1 MSLWW
6 IPAGIAAW
14 FLVAAVVALCI
25 GPVLGRCSRAREA
38 VDQQLTRG
46 PEGMRVPEARQPA
59 RKDGQVAPGG
69 PTAGSAIARR
79 EQNVTL

>member
-14 FLVAAVVALCI
+14 FLVAVVVALCI
-25 GPVLGRCSRAREA
+25 GPVLGRCSRTREA
-38 VDQQLTRG
+38 VGQRLMRG
-46 PEGMRVPEARQPA
+46 PEGMRVPEARQPSQQ
-59 RKDGQVAPGG
+59 DGQVAPAE
-69 PTAGSAIARR
+69 PSAGSGIARR